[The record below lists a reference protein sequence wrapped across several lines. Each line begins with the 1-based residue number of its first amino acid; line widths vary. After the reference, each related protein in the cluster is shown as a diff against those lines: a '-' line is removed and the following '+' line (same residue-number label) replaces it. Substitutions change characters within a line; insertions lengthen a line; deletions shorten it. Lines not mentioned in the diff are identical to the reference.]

1 VPKTTGG
8 SKEMFSKKPL
18 QRDLIRAQVFLCLS
32 DYRSKNEEL
41 IKPTKQNKTNN
52 LSTKIANSNFTDCQQ
67 WQKLKERDKKSLWRF
82 PFITFLSFFFFQLQ
96 KTTFISSL

>member
-18 QRDLIRAQVFLCLS
+18 RRDLIRAQVFLCLS

-41 IKPTKQNKTNN
+41 IKPTKQNKAKQNEQSFN
-52 LSTKIANSNFTDCQQ
+52 KNRQF
-67 WQKLKERDKKSLWRF
+67 KLHGLPTMAKN
-82 PFITFLSFFFFQLQ
+82 
-96 KTTFISSL
+96 